1 MGSQTVSQQRGGR
14 IAACGTRAAH
24 SACSWIRQDHHASGF
39 CDVLSAFKRGLAES
53 TYIEGQNV
61 AIEARFAS
69 NQVDR
74 LPNLMAELV
83 SMRVA
88 VLVATGGTI
97 SARSAEL
104 VINMRT
110 AKTLGVEVPPMLLAR
125 ADEGST
131 KGCVAAIA
139 HSRFWHI
146 SAQSLP
152 DGMSAAGGRRRNGTR
167 VAFGF

>member
-1 MGSQTVSQQRGGR
+1 
-14 IAACGTRAAH
+14 
-24 SACSWIRQDHHASGF
+24 
-39 CDVLSAFKRGLAES
+39 
-53 TYIEGQNV
+53 
-61 AIEARFAS
+61 
-69 NQVDR
+69 
-74 LPNLMAELV
+74 MAELV

-125 ADEGST
+125 ADEGSN

-139 HSRFWHI
+139 HSRFC
-146 SAQSLP
+146 ALCRCYEADEGPPQSSLTLLRP
-152 DGMSAAGGRRRNGTR
+152 
-167 VAFGF
+167 